1 MATTLY
7 LARHGQTAWNLE
19 NRCQGHADIPLDGT
33 GVAQARALA
42 DALGAHRIDAI
53 YTSDLQRAH
62 ETAAIVAASRG
73 VALTVTRAL
82 REIDIGSWS
91 GLTDDE
97 IEQLHGS
104 ERPDGER
111 DDDHRARI
119 VAAIARIVATHAGQ
133 HVLVVAHG
141 QSLEAFRRH
150 VGVRATPLRNCEW
163 FTLVAHAGSY
173 REP

>member
-1 MATTLY
+1 METTLY
-7 LARHGQTAWNLE
+7 LVRHGQTAWNLE
-19 NRCQGHADIPLDGT
+19 NRCQGHADIPLDAT
-33 GVAQARALA
+33 GIAQARGLA
-42 DALGAHRIDAI
+42 DALAAHRIDAI

-62 ETAAIVAASRG
+62 ETAAIVAAARG

-97 IEQLHGS
+97 IEQLYGMD
-104 ERPDGER
+104 RPDGESE
-111 DDDHRARI
+111 DDHRDRI
-119 VAAIARIVATHAGQ
+119 VAAIARIVATHAGE

-150 VGVRATPLRNCEW
+150 IGVPAEPLRNCEW
-163 FTLVAHAGSY
+163 FTLVAQAGGY